1 MKANVGDRIVLA
13 PVTVDAPVRDGE
25 VLETRGPEG
34 TPPFLI
40 RWSDGHTGLFYPGPG
55 AVLSLGTHPDDVG
68 GTASTA
74 APTTGRTPD
83 VHDTPPAPVGQ
94 PALPSRPRV
103 HDWQVRITIF
113 ESDDETHANVVLLS
127 DSPAHLTARG
137 ESIRGAGDRPVP
149 EIGAEIAVA
158 RALRHL
164 ADELI
169 GAATVDIETLTGE
182 HDVRVRAT

>member
-1 MKANVGDRIVLA
+1 MKANIGDRIVLA

-25 VLETRGPEG
+25 VLETRGPGG

-55 AVLSLGTHPDDVG
+55 AVLSLGTGHPDDIAP
-68 GTASTA
+68 ASA
-74 APTTGRTPD
+74 
-83 VHDTPPAPVGQ
+83 PAPEAQ
-94 PALPSRPRV
+94 AAHETPAQHGEPARRPRV
-103 HDWQVRITIF
+103 HDWQIRVTIF
-113 ESDDETHANVVLLS
+113 ENDDETHANVVLLS

-137 ESIRGAGDRPVP
+137 ESTRGAHDQPVP
-149 EIGAEIAVA
+149 EIGDEIAVA

-164 ADELI
+164 ADQLI
-169 GAATVDIETLTGE
+169 EVARGDIETLTGE

>member
-1 MKANVGDRIVLA
+1 MKANIGDRIVLA
-13 PVTVDAPVRDGE
+13 PVTVDASMRDGE
-25 VLETRGPEG
+25 VLETRGPGG

-55 AVLSLGTHPDDVG
+55 AVLSLGAGAPDDLVEPSRSQPV
-68 GTASTA
+68 STA
-74 APTTGRTPD
+74 GATHDAPAR
-83 VHDTPPAPVGQ
+83 PAEAAV
-94 PALPSRPRV
+94 RRRV
-103 HDWQVRITIF
+103 HDWQVRVTIF

-137 ESIRGAGDRPVP
+137 ESTRGADDQPVP
-149 EIGAEIAVA
+149 EIGDEIAVA

-164 ADELI
+164 ADRLI
-169 GAATVDIETLTGE
+169 EVATGDIETLTGE

>member
-1 MKANVGDRIVLA
+1 MKAKIGDRIVLA
-13 PVTVDAPVRDGE
+13 PVRVDAPVRDGE

-34 TPPFLI
+34 TPPYLI

-55 AVLSLGTHPDDVG
+55 AVLSVGDHADDVVG
-68 GTASTA
+68 ATPAGPAST
-74 APTTGRTPD
+74 TGAVPEPR
-83 VHDTPPAPVGQ
+83 HAPVGG
-94 PALPSRPRV
+94 PEVPGRARV
-103 HDWQVRITIF
+103 HDWQVRVTIF
-113 ESDDETHANVVLLS
+113 ENDDETHANVVLLS

-137 ESIRGAGDRPVP
+137 ESTRGAHDRPVP
-149 EIGAEIAVA
+149 EIGDEIAVA

-169 GAATVDIETLTGE
+169 NAATVDIETLTGE

>member
-1 MKANVGDRIVLA
+1 MKANIGDRIVLA
-13 PVTVDAPVRDGE
+13 PVTVDAPMRDGE
-25 VLETRGPEG
+25 VLETRGPGG

-55 AVLSLGTHPDDVG
+55 AVLSVGTAHPDEVVAPARTVG
-68 GTASTA
+68 SVPGSTA
-74 APTTGRTPD
+74 EPVPVAPAGRTE
-83 VHDTPPAPVGQ
+83 A
-94 PALPSRPRV
+94 ASRPRV
-103 HDWQVRITIF
+103 HDWQVRVTIF

-137 ESIRGAGDRPVP
+137 ESTRGAHDARVP
-149 EIGAEIAVA
+149 EIGDEIAVA

-164 ADELI
+164 ADQLI
-169 GAATVDIETLTGE
+169 EVATGDIETMTGE

>member
-1 MKANVGDRIVLA
+1 MKANEGDRIVLA

-25 VLETRGPEG
+25 VLETRGPGG

-55 AVLSLGTHPDDVG
+55 AVLSVG
-68 GTASTA
+68 AEHAEQPEQPERPEPVAGPAPTA
-74 APTTGRTPD
+74 AGASAERTEPTR
-83 VHDTPPAPVGQ
+83 
-94 PALPSRPRV
+94 RPRV
-103 HDWQVRITIF
+103 HDWHVRVTIF

-137 ESIRGAGDRPVP
+137 ESTRGTHDQPVP
-149 EIGAEIAVA
+149 EIGDEIAVA

-164 ADELI
+164 ADQLI
-169 GAATVDIETLTGE
+169 AVAEGDIETLTGE